1 MPDRQRDQEEVRSYD
16 PNSID
21 ASFSRLFARMDS
33 QDLVLQRIEG
43 KIEGHGEKLNKL
55 ESERKFHWGMS
66 ASGFLA
72 AIHHTLLTIVGR

>member
-1 MPDRQRDQEEVRSYD
+1 MPDRQRETDDVRGYD
-16 PNSID
+16 PNSVD

-33 QDLVLQRIEG
+33 QDTVLHRIEG

-66 ASGFLA
+66 ISGALA
-72 AIHHTLLTIVGR
+72 AIHHTLLTLIGR